1 MDNTLRGGRV
11 TVTSYKHRALALLAA
26 MALTAATFVAA
37 ALPARAA
44 TLEVCPSGCTYAT
57 VSAAYAAA
65 TSGDTITVAPGS
77 YGAIGTLEGTKNVT
91 IEGAG
96 SGADPASNTVFSGSG
111 SGNGATLKPAG
122 GTSITLKNVRIT
134 GFGTGIVVGS
144 NVTLEDVVST
154 DNATYGINL
163 NDGSSGLT
171 IRNSTFSLNN
181 VAVKIGS
188 KASASNIYIEGSHF
202 DDNRNQGWYSDADT
216 TVEPVLDNVT
226 IVNSTFNNNPD
237 KGFYTERLS
246 NAVFQ
251 NVEIVNSG
259 NGRATQGAGLD
270 LNLKFRTDFENISL
284 VDVTVHNSG
293 RPPAEGVQGTVN
305 GSGIAISARS
315 DGATYGANP
324 AELSGVLLEGVT
336 VSGATNGIYFGF
348 NFTEPPVVRNSFIYG
363 NEYAIWNDT
372 AGDWSPGVTVDAARN
387 FWGSPSPDFATIFRG
402 HSVSAS
408 PWYIDGALTTLA
420 VGPTPG
426 EPVVEL
432 PGGEDV
438 VIVIPEGVDEPLL
451 DVSSLQEADG
461 SFALEGD
468 VEIIAPN
475 GASLQLAEGTVVTP
489 SEADWDGLF
498 VPPTVVSLTTVSPAG
513 EPESEVILAVK
524 VGSDDVSFEVDP
536 AARLLLPGAA
546 KKNAKVGFI
555 APGGTFTAIT
565 TQCAADSQDAGNAV
579 ERDCFIVVGD
589 DIVIWTKHFTTFAA
603 YTQVLA
609 SSGADQE
616 FPFVPLTAALAA
628 AGIGLVVLG
637 RRREA

>member
-1 MDNTLRGGRV
+1 MDNTLWGGRV

-44 TLEVCPSGCTYAT
+44 TTLTVCASGCDYTTLAEANT
-57 VSAAYAAA
+57 AAVD
-65 TSGDTITVAPGS
+65 GDTIA
-77 YGAIGTLEGTKNVT
+77 LEAGEFAGVVT
-91 IEGAG
+91 ITKDVVITGVG
-96 SGADPASNTVFSGSG
+96 NGADPASNTIIK
-111 SGNGATLKPAG
+111 GAGTGTALTLNPGAEKSV
-122 GTSITLKNVRIT
+122 TVENLRIT
-134 GFGTGIVVGS
+134 GFDTGIVVGS
-144 NVTLEDVVST
+144 NVTLENVVST
-154 DNATYGINL
+154 DNARYGINL
-163 NDGSSGLT
+163 KDGSSGLT

-181 VAVKIGS
+181 AAVKIGS
-188 KASASNIYIEGSHF
+188 KDSASNIYIEGSHF

-216 TVEPVLDNVT
+216 TVEPELDKVT

-270 LNLKFRTDFENISL
+270 LNLKFRTDFKNISL

-402 HSVSAS
+402 HEVSAS

-420 VGPTPG
+420 VSPTPG

-461 SFALEGD
+461 SFALEDD

-498 VPPTVVSLTTVSPAG
+498 VPLTVVSLTTVSPAG

-524 VGSDDVSFEVDP
+524 VGSDDVSLEVDP

>member
-1 MDNTLRGGRV
+1 LGG
-11 TVTSYKHRALALLAA
+11 
-26 MALTAATFVAA
+26 
-37 ALPARAA
+37 
-44 TLEVCPSGCTYAT
+44 C
-57 VSAAYAAA
+57 
-65 TSGDTITVAPGS
+65 
-77 YGAIGTLEGTKNVT
+77 
-91 IEGAG
+91 
-96 SGADPASNTVFSGSG
+96 AD
-111 SGNGATLKPAG
+111 
-122 GTSITLKNVRIT
+122 
-134 GFGTGIVVGS
+134 IVVG
-144 NVTLEDVVST
+144 
-154 DNATYGINL
+154 
-163 NDGSSGLT
+163 
-171 IRNSTFSLNN
+171 
-181 VAVKIGS
+181 
-188 KASASNIYIEGSHF
+188 
-202 DDNRNQGWYSDADT
+202 
-216 TVEPVLDNVT
+216 
-226 IVNSTFNNNPD
+226 
-237 KGFYTERLS
+237 
-246 NAVFQ
+246 
-251 NVEIVNSG
+251 
-259 NGRATQGAGLD
+259 
-270 LNLKFRTDFENISL
+270 
-284 VDVTVHNSG
+284 
-293 RPPAEGVQGTVN
+293 
-305 GSGIAISARS
+305 
-315 DGATYGANP
+315 
-324 AELSGVLLEGVT
+324 ELSR
-336 VSGATNGIYFGF
+336 SATRRAWK
-348 NFTEPPVVRNSFIYG
+348 E
-363 NEYAIWNDT
+363 
-372 AGDWSPGVTVDAARN
+372 VDAARN
-387 FWGSPSPDFATIFRG
+387 FWGSPSPDFGSLFRG

-426 EPVVEL
+426 EPVFEL

-498 VPPTVVSLTTVSPAG
+498 VPLTVVSLTTVRPAG

-565 TQCAADSQDAGNAV
+565 AQCAADSQDAGNAV